1 MRGPKFF
8 RLKIVYAINFRVRFY
23 QEKAMS
29 YPLQIRSEG
38 GAKHTVWTLLS
49 LWFLLALAGSLL
61 GAFQGEGSPP
71 VPLGLMATV
80 PVLLFAGF
88 YLSSAAF
95 RHFVLRA
102 NPRILSLAQSWR
114 VLGVVFVIL
123 YYRGLLPAAFALPA
137 GYGDIAIGVTAPLI
151 AWAMSS
157 QTAPRRQI
165 FILWNWLGILDLIAA
180 IALGILNSNS
190 SLGILVSGV
199 TTRLMGSFPLS
210 LVPTFLVPLFF
221 IAHVITLIHLRQ
233 QRGGGTE

>member
-1 MRGPKFF
+1 
-8 RLKIVYAINFRVRFY
+8 
-23 QEKAMS
+23 MS
-29 YPLQIRSEG
+29 YPLQIQSERG
-38 GAKHTVWTLLS
+38 TKLTVWILLS

-61 GAFQGEGSPP
+61 GAFQGAGRPP

-80 PVLLFAGF
+80 PVLLFAGL

-95 RHFVLRA
+95 RHLVLRA
-102 NPRILSLAQSWR
+102 NPRILSLIQSWR

-180 IALGILNSNS
+180 IGLGILSSNS
-190 SLGILVSGV
+190 SLGILASGV

-210 LVPTFLVPLFF
+210 LIPTFLVPLFF
-221 IAHVITLIHLRQ
+221 IAHVITLVQLRQ
-233 QRGGGTE
+233 QRGEGGMERMENR